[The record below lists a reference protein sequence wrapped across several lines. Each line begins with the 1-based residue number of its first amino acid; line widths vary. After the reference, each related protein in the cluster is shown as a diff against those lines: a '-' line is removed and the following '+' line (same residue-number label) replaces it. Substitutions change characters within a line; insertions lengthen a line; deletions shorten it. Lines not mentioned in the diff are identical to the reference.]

1 MSKLQLKGVLPPM
14 VTPFKEN
21 GDVDYDA
28 YACNIDRW
36 NTTGLAG
43 YLTLGSNS
51 ETPFLSE
58 DEKLELIRLT
68 VSGAANSKHVMVGT
82 GLESIR
88 ETIRL
93 TNKAASLGAQSAL
106 ILTPGFFQSEMTTP
120 ALVDYFT
127 QVADHV
133 DIPILLYNVPKFAR
147 TNMNADA
154 VARLSEHPN
163 IIGMKDSSGNVP
175 QLATFVRVSADDFNV
190 MVGTAG
196 AWYPALALGVKA
208 GVHALANC
216 CPDECVRIQELFDAG
231 DWAGARDL
239 YQRVF
244 PVNAAVTGT
253 YGIAGLKYGCDL
265 MGYKGGYVRSPLQQ
279 LKDSQKEELRRI
291 YIKAG
296 LID

>member
-36 NTTGLAG
+36 NTTELAG

-68 VSGAANSKHVMVGT
+68 VSGAAKGKHVMVGT

>member
-14 VTPFKEN
+14 ITPFKEN

-28 YACNIDRW
+28 YSYNIDKW
-36 NTTGLAG
+36 NGTKLAG

-58 DEKLELIRLT
+58 DEKIELIKLT
-68 VSGAANSKHVMVGT
+68 VSGAAKDKHVMVGT
-82 GLESIR
+82 GLDSIKD
-88 ETIRL
+88 TIKL

-106 ILTPGFFQSEMTTP
+106 ILTPSFYKSAMNS
-120 ALVDYFT
+120 AAIIDYFT
-127 QVADHV
+127 QVANNV
-133 DIPILLYNVPKFAR
+133 DIPVLIYNVPKFTDVNIGA
-147 TNMNADA
+147 NA
-154 VARLSEHPN
+154 VAKLSEHPN

-216 CPDECVRIQELFDAG
+216 CPNECAEVQELFDAG
-231 DWAGARDL
+231 NWEAARDL

-244 PVNAAVTGT
+244 PVNAAVTGA
-253 YGIAGLKYGCDL
+253 YGIAGLKYGCEL

-279 LKDSQKEELRRI
+279 LKDSQKEELRKI
-291 YIKAG
+291 YETAK
-296 LID
+296 LI